1 MGQWFAQPDHT
12 GISSAALLGVEVHH
26 APRPTVAPAGSSYGA
41 PAIADDATT
50 RQVLGL
56 LRRTLDSLPE

>member
-1 MGQWFAQPDHT
+1 MGQWFTQPDHT
-12 GISSAALLGVEVHH
+12 GISSAALFGAETHH
-26 APRPTVAPAGSSYGA
+26 APRVAPARTGTSYGA
-41 PAIADDATT
+41 SAVADDPTT

>member
-12 GISSAALLGVEVHH
+12 GISSAALFGVETNH
-26 APRPTVAPAGSSYGA
+26 AQRSDQVRTGTSYGA
-41 PAIADDATT
+41 SAVADDPTT

>member
-12 GISSAALLGVEVHH
+12 GISSAALYGVETQH
-26 APRPTVAPAGSSYGA
+26 APRAAVRESAAYGA
-41 PAIADDATT
+41 AAVADDPTT

>member
-12 GISSAALLGVEVHH
+12 GISSAALLGEVHH
-26 APRPTVAPAGSSYGA
+26 APQPTVVRSSYGA
-41 PAIADDATT
+41 PALADDATT
-50 RQVLGL
+50 RQALGL

>member
-12 GISSAALLGVEVHH
+12 GISSAALLGEVHH
-26 APRPTVAPAGSSYGA
+26 TPRPATVRSSYGA
-41 PAIADDATT
+41 PAVADDPTT